1 MSADRILIA
10 LMAAFA
16 GLGALDRIL
25 GNRLGLGQEFE
36 NGIQA
41 MGSLA
46 LAMVCL
52 LYTSPS
58 PRDKRQ
64 SRMPSSA

>member
-1 MSADRILIA
+1 MSADRVLIT

-16 GLGALDRIL
+16 GLGALDRIF
-25 GNRLGLGQEFE
+25 GNRFGIGQEFE

-46 LAMVCL
+46 LAMVGIVCL
-52 LYTSPS
+52 APV
-58 PRDKRQ
+58 
-64 SRMPSSA
+64 